1 MATEIELLIEKSRN
15 LITEGKR
22 IREASQAA
30 LSNSNELIAVMMHRH
45 QQTLSKKPDMALN
58 PDHRSPTSGE
68 LIS

>member
-30 LSNSNELIAVMMHRH
+30 LSNSNELIAVMMHRQPANVEQKARH
-45 QQTLSKKPDMALN
+45 GFE